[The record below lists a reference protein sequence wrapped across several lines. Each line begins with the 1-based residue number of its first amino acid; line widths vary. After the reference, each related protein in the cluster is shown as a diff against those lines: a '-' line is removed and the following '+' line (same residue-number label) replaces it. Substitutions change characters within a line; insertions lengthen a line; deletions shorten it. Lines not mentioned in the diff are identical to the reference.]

1 MTRLDDLDTKLL
13 GLLRINARTSVASLG
28 HRCNVSRA
36 TVTNRIRKLER
47 NGVIAGYT
55 LRAPHV
61 DRLGQIH
68 AWMTI
73 AVDRDGAKAV
83 VATLLGFPF
92 ITALYD
98 TNGRWD
104 ILAELQAPSLQE
116 LSEALEHIRTTKGI
130 LTSETS
136 IHLATFRD

>member
-1 MTRLDDLDTKLL
+1 MDKLDTQLI
-13 GLLRINARTSVASLG
+13 GILRTNARTSVATLA
-28 HRCNVSRA
+28 HRCKVSRA
-36 TVTNRIRKLER
+36 TVTNRIHRLER
-47 NGVIAGYT
+47 DGVIKGYT
-55 LRAPHV
+55 LCLRAG
-61 DRLGQIH
+61 GQPDQVH

-83 VATLLGFPF
+83 VSTLLGFPF
-92 ITALYD
+92 ITELFD

-104 ILAELQAPSLQE
+104 ILAELQAPSLQA

-136 IHLATFRD
+136 IHLATFRG

>member
-1 MTRLDDLDTKLL
+1 MKMDALDAKLIS
-13 GLLRINARTSVASLG
+13 LLRADARATVATLA
-28 HRCNVSRA
+28 HRCKVSRG
-36 TVTNRIRKLER
+36 TVTNRIRRLER
-47 NGVIAGYT
+47 TGVIIGYT
-55 LRAPHV
+55 LRLRQ
-61 DRLGQIH
+61 DRQSNRIH

-83 VATLLGFPF
+83 VATLLSFPF
-92 ITALYD
+92 VSALYD

-104 ILAELQAPSLQE
+104 LLAELQAANLQD

-136 IHLATFRD
+136 IHLATFRE